1 MELEVDYILWDSENK
16 KIEKFKILKI
26 TESDIIEMLQNKYDN
41 DELPIPIHLN
51 KDELKVE
58 FSVRGVYF

>member
-1 MELEVDYILWDSENK
+1 MELEVDYILWDSEHK
-16 KIEKFKILKI
+16 KIEKFKTLKI

-58 FSVRGVYF
+58 FSVRGGSF

>member
-1 MELEVDYILWDSENK
+1 MEIEVDYVLLDSENK

-26 TESDIIEMLQNKYDN
+26 TESDIIEMLQSKYDN
-41 DELPIPIHLN
+41 DELPIPINLN

-58 FSVRGVYF
+58 FSVRGWSF

>member
-1 MELEVDYILWDSENK
+1 MELEVDYILWDSEHK
-16 KIEKFKILKI
+16 KIEKFKTLKI

-41 DELPIPIHLN
+41 NELPIPINLN

-58 FSVRGVYF
+58 FSVRGGSF

>member
-58 FSVRGVYF
+58 FSVRGGSF

>member
-16 KIEKFKILKI
+16 KIEKFKTLKI

-51 KDELKVE
+51 KDKLKVE
-58 FSVRGVYF
+58 FSVRGGSF